1 MPAGWVKSVQG
12 AVHIQE
18 TFPFTFGHFE
28 TLPGEGPNGSEDD
41 VVDLQMIVL
50 KKAVDIDGRK

>member
-1 MPAGWVKSVQG
+1 MKSVQG